1 MATTQTLID
10 HDAIREWATARGASP
25 ARMRG
30 GARTE
35 LTFDFHDDHRAIDD
49 LKWDRWFEA
58 FDRFGLALL
67 VDSNSRAMSRRFDLV
82 PRAEGRTRTGAARR
96 RRDAPGGNQPV
107 GVQSHARTEQSAEDA
122 RPARQSL
129 RKIVKA
135 QSRRPA
141 LPPAT
146 GTPGPAR
153 RVKSRAL
160 PKPIRAPRTPKA
172 R

>member
-1 MATTQTLID
+1 
-10 HDAIREWATARGASP
+10 
-25 ARMRG
+25 
-30 GARTE
+30 
-35 LTFDFHDDHRAIDD
+35 LTFDFHDDHRSVDD

-67 VDSNSRAMSRRFDLV
+67 VDTNSRAMSRRFDLV
-82 PRAEGRTRTGAARR
+82 TRAQGRTRTGAARR
-96 RRDAPGGNQPV
+96 RRGAPGGNQPV
-107 GVQSHARTEQSAEDA
+107 GVQSNARTEKSADEA
-122 RPARQSL
+122 RATRQSL
-129 RKIVKA
+129 RKIVRA

-160 PKPIRAPRTPKA
+160 PKPIREPRTPK